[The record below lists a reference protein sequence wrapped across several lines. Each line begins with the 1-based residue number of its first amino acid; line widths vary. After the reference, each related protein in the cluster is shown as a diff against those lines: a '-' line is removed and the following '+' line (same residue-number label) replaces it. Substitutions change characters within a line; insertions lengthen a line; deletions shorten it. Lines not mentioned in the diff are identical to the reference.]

1 MGKCLYSFF
10 AAIAATMLLSACM
23 TDDSVLSGNDDIKT
37 AMTFTAAHEPD
48 GDGGR
53 AEFANDGR
61 TINWQADD
69 RLSVFDGSD
78 NNAFVLTSGEGTNSA
93 SFEGSAASAASYTAV
108 YPYADGAVLA
118 ADGNVEGVALAA
130 TQRATAGS
138 FDRNAALM
146 MARSDTKKL
155 SFRNA
160 VGFVKFTLG
169 FACKQI
175 ELQGESGEIIAGKA
189 TLAYNDGEP
198 TLTFT
203 SEQSTS
209 IILNPATDGG
219 EIAAGTYYI
228 AVPAVTLSEGWGITF
243 RATDDKEYVR
253 KGSKPITFKRSTVTN
268 IGSFEKDG
276 TYWYDASRGYK
287 VRADQEVDM
296 GITVTK
302 GGKTYKVIFAKSNLT
317 VSGLAEPGN
326 ILGNY
331 FAWAATSPWILSYRL
346 DYNYRFG
353 YTMIPLE
360 WAPGKESG
368 YLEANTPYYNNGTYE
383 KYKNAGDELE
393 PCDDAARQILGGDW
407 QIPTIEIWQKLL
419 QNTDYTFSAVS
430 NGIDSY
436 EWFVSFK
443 LTQKNGSNSLDLP
456 LAGKC
461 YYTTPCAIEIEANYW
476 ANSLI
481 GPNHAWLLY
490 VEDKPAE
497 DADPSVPHI
506 IEIYDNI
513 SDERYM
519 GYSVRPVRLVEQ

>member
-302 GGKTYKVIFAKSNLT
+302 GGKTYKVIFAKSNLA
-317 VSGLAEPGN
+317 VSGLDEPGN
-326 ILGNY
+326 IMGNY

-346 DYNYRFG
+346 YYPQFSDD
-353 YTMIPLE
+353 YTMMPLE

-368 YLEANTPYYNNGTYE
+368 YQEANTPYYNNGTYE

-407 QIPTIEIWQKLL
+407 QIPTKEIWQKLL
-419 QNTDYTFSAVS
+419 QNTDYTFSVAV
-430 NGIDSY
+430 GD
-436 EWFVSFK
+436 WLGFK

-456 LAGKC
+456 LAGQC
-461 YYTTPCAIEIEANYW
+461 AYTDPSGIEIEANYW
-476 ANSLI
+476 ANSLA
-481 GPNHAWLLY
+481 GPDHAWLLY
-490 VEDKPAE
+490 VENKPVE
-497 DADPSVPHI
+497 DVDPSLPHI
-506 IEIYDNI
+506 IEIYDDI
-513 SDERYM
+513 SDRRYM